1 MQLFDL
7 VLFLIHL
14 ILACFPLTTSPNS
27 VSCSPGLGCQLKKK
41 DVLCIRGES
50 RPYPELDP
58 ILRLVQMNSRNTL
71 WCPEEGGCIP
81 CVQVTLTLGLIDPPA
96 LGAKQD
102 GGAITEKPKGHH
114 KKIPRTH
121 ILLMA
126 KTYSSSRCVEVEVW
140 LPYDWESQNNN
151 SLWSLQYNC
160 FPVALSGELHL
171 TVFLWP
177 RYHSAGMLQITH
189 HGPDCTWPKAT
200 DAIHLCQ
207 VPSLSIS
214 VGLQSA
220 ILHVED
226 IPKGQHFKLWLYLNR
241 TDGFKGLDQE
251 NPRLLVGS
259 KNVSLPIS
267 QVFPCLC
274 FQVWPKIEH
283 QADIPRTHLCP
294 FANDPAALARAWT
307 HSRLDVHTYG
317 GSLSCL
323 VSAPCDLEG
332 ELVPCWRVEALACQP
347 LHPHL
352 HLVLIPHEPQEF
364 PGLRPHPN
372 LCVQVKRNG
381 STYLQSCLQDDVTRS
396 QKYLL
401 FQEIQDPQGNSF
413 VHVMEQGTWVSTAQ
427 VFNTGRRTL
436 GEDLRNHVQLGKCT
450 QVWQENGTN
459 ATILWACSVEHYPR
473 TYWVLIWLVIL
484 LGSCSVLFML
494 LFKKESV
501 KGWFKILKEDYSSR
515 GKGNRQRQICTDY
528 HSRGKGMLHGRPVLI
543 LYSPD
548 HEGYERVVGILADAL
563 TQLQASVSLELWSR
577 GELGSV
583 GPMQWFHAQRRL
595 ILQEGG
601 VIVLLFSHGALASC
615 AEWLGWKHNF
625 PRSTFK
631 PDSTFLASLN
641 CVLPD
646 FLAGEAGATY
656 VVGCFEELLPA
667 NEIPDLFRSVPV
679 YPLPSQ
685 LFSFLQAL
693 AGHRVGHKQRNSL
706 RRHAEGIH
714 KCLEQAVRDCQQK
727 YPS

>member
-1 MQLFDL
+1 MQLLAL
-7 VLFLIHL
+7 VLFLTHL
-14 ILACFPLTTSPNS
+14 ISACFPLATSLNS

-41 DVLCIRGES
+41 DVLCILGEA
-50 RPYPELDP
+50 RPDPELDP
-58 ILRLVQMNSRNTL
+58 ILRLVQMNPRSTL
-71 WCPEEGGCIP
+71 WCPEEGDCIP
-81 CVQVTLTLGLIDPPA
+81 CVQVMLTLGLLEPPA

-102 GGAITEKPKGHH
+102 GGANKNREQPKGHP

-140 LPYDWESQNNN
+140 LPYDWESQNN
-151 SLWSLQYNC
+151 SLGSLQYNC

-171 TVFLWP
+171 TVFMWP
-177 RYHSAGMLQITH
+177 RYHSAGVLQVMH

-220 ILHVED
+220 ILHVEN
-226 IPKGQHFKLWLYLNR
+226 IPKGQHFQLWRYLNR

-251 NPRLLVGS
+251 TPRLLTGS
-259 KNVSLPIS
+259 ENVSLPIS

-274 FQVWPKIEH
+274 FQVWPKIED
-283 QADIPRTHLCP
+283 QADAPRTHFCP
-294 FANDPAALARAWT
+294 FGNDPAALARTWT
-307 HSRLDVHTYG
+307 HSRLEVYTSG
-317 GSLSCL
+317 GSFSCL
-323 VSAPCDLEG
+323 VSAPCDLQG
-332 ELVPCWRVEALACQP
+332 ELVPCWRMEELACQP

-364 PGLRPHPN
+364 PRLRPHPN
-372 LCVQVKRNG
+372 LCVQVRRNG
-381 STYLQSCLQDDVTRS
+381 SIYLQSCLQDDVTGS

-401 FQEIQDPQGNSF
+401 FQEIRDSQGNSF
-413 VHVMEQGTWVSTAQ
+413 VQIMEQGTWISTAQ
-427 VFNTGRRTL
+427 VFNTKRRTL
-436 GEDLRNHVQLGKCT
+436 EEALRNSMQLGKCM
-450 QVWQENGTN
+450 QVWQEEGTN
-459 ATILWACSVEHYPR
+459 ATRVWACSVEHYPR
-473 TYWVLIWLVIL
+473 TYRVLIWLVTL
-484 LGSCSVLFML
+484 LGSCSILLML
-494 LFKKESV
+494 LFKKEAV

-515 GKGNRQRQICTDY
+515 GMLQGRQ
-528 HSRGKGMLHGRPVLI
+528 VLI

-563 TQLQASVSLELWSR
+563 TQLQVSVSLELWSR
-577 GELGSV
+577 GELGSL

-595 ILQEGG
+595 VLQEGG
-601 VIVLLFSHGALASC
+601 VIVLLFSHGAVASC
-615 AEWLGWKHNF
+615 AEWLGWKQSF

-646 FLAGEAGATY
+646 FLAGETRATY
-656 VVGCFEELLPA
+656 IVGCFEELLPV
-667 NEIPDLFRSVPV
+667 NEIPDLFHSVPV

-685 LFSFLQAL
+685 LFRFLLAL
-693 AGHRVGHKQRNSL
+693 AGPRVGHKEKNSL
-706 RRHAEGIH
+706 RRHAECIH
-714 KCLEQAVRDCQQK
+714 KSLERAVHECQQK